1 MGKNYL
7 YGRGV
12 AFTFQWLP
20 RVIGFVLIASGVTL
34 VLLLFSQVWLRY
46 IFHLPLLWVEEV
58 ALIPAFWLYMLG
70 AAYGAYERSHIK
82 VELAHLLT
90 KRPRRRLIIHFIAA
104 LFGFALAVL
113 FIRWGYSLFIWDLKF
128 NPQSYTLRLP
138 FLYAHSSMFFGGI
151 LVAFYFLVEMV
162 DLARQIFRGKAPLFQ
177 KTE

>member
-1 MGKNYL
+1 MSENRL
-7 YGRGV
+7 YHTGV

-20 RVIGFVLIASGVTL
+20 RIISFFLIASGVFL
-34 VLLLFSQVWLRY
+34 ALLLFSQVWLRY

-82 VELAHLLT
+82 VELAHLFT
-90 KRPRRRLIIHFIAA
+90 KRPRRRLIIQFVAA

-113 FIRWGYSLFIWDLKF
+113 FIRWGYSLLIWDLEF

-138 FLYAHSSMFFGGI
+138 FLYAHSSMLFGGI
-151 LVAFYFLVEMV
+151 LVAFYFLIEMV
-162 DLARQIFRGKAPLFQ
+162 DLARQVFKGKAPLFQ

>member
-1 MGKNYL
+1 MSENRL
-7 YGRGV
+7 YHTGI

-20 RVIGFVLIASGVTL
+20 RVIVFVLITSGVTL

-82 VELAHLLT
+82 VELSHLFT
-90 KRPRRRLIIHFIAA
+90 KRPKRQLIIQFIAA
-104 LFGFALAVL
+104 FFGFALAVL
-113 FIRWGYSLFIWDLKF
+113 FIRWGYSLLIWDLEF

-138 FLYAHSSMFFGGI
+138 FLYAHSSMLFGGI
-151 LVAFYFLVEMV
+151 LVAFYFLIEVV
-162 DLARQIFRGKAPLFQ
+162 DLARQVFKGKAPLFQ